1 MTAADLLS
9 NDIMP
14 LSVNDSCR
22 NALDSMND
30 LRISCIP
37 VVDDRKLITLLSD
50 NDIYRYDDL
59 DGKIGDMKLNVA
71 PFVYDNQHVF
81 DVLKMFK
88 MYHLLLLPV
97 IDRFDN
103 YLGVI
108 TFSGLIDYMADV
120 LSVSEPGALIMIEM
134 GVNDY
139 SLGEIARLME
149 ENNAKILS
157 LMLCNKTESSRITIC
172 IKINLI
178 DASAVIQTLRRFDYN
193 VSGSFDNVGND
204 DLRER
209 FESFMKFL
217 DI

>member
-1 MTAADLLS
+1 
-9 NDIMP
+9 
-14 LSVNDSCR
+14 
-22 NALDSMND
+22 
-30 LRISCIP
+30 
-37 VVDDRKLITLLSD
+37 
-50 NDIYRYDDL
+50 
-59 DGKIGDMKLNVA
+59 
-71 PFVYDNQHVF
+71 
-81 DVLKMFK
+81 
-88 MYHLLLLPV
+88 MYHLPLLPV

>member
-9 NDIMP
+9 NDVMP

-22 NALDSMND
+22 NALDCMND

-50 NDIYRYDDL
+50 NDIYRYDNL

-88 MYHLLLLPV
+88 MYHLPLLPV
-97 IDRFDN
+97 IDRLDN

>member
-1 MTAADLLS
+1 
-9 NDIMP
+9 
-14 LSVNDSCR
+14 
-22 NALDSMND
+22 
-30 LRISCIP
+30 
-37 VVDDRKLITLLSD
+37 
-50 NDIYRYDDL
+50 
-59 DGKIGDMKLNVA
+59 
-71 PFVYDNQHVF
+71 
-81 DVLKMFK
+81 
-88 MYHLLLLPV
+88 
-97 IDRFDN
+97 
-103 YLGVI
+103 
-108 TFSGLIDYMADV
+108 
-120 LSVSEPGALIMIEM
+120 MIEM

>member
-1 MTAADLLS
+1 M
-9 NDIMP
+9 
-14 LSVNDSCR
+14 
-22 NALDSMND
+22 
-30 LRISCIP
+30 
-37 VVDDRKLITLLSD
+37 
-50 NDIYRYDDL
+50 
-59 DGKIGDMKLNVA
+59 
-71 PFVYDNQHVF
+71 
-81 DVLKMFK
+81 
-88 MYHLLLLPV
+88 PV

>member
-88 MYHLLLLPV
+88 MYHLPLLPV

-139 SLGEIARLME
+139 SLGEIARLIE